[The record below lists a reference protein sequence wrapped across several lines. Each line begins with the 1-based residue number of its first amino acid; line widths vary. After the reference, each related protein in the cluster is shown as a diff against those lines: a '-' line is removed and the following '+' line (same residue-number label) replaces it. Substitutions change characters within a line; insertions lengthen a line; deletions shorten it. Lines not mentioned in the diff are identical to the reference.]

1 MNYLWWKEALIPKS
15 FIIIQAKQGWC
26 QSNFNSSPLQIT
38 AFDIWDDR
46 WRGGWSSAG
55 HYPDPLLHQSIKLQ
69 AHQPELQLRVL
80 YTVKII
86 IHSVW
91 LRHQFNVSWLNQH
104 RLLRG
109 SLKGKMQSLFLHQFI
124 LIVFV
129 SFVILT
135 GGQGLNASF
144 IYPDSD

>member
-1 MNYLWWKEALIPKS
+1 MNYLWWKEALIRKS

-26 QSNFNSSPLQIT
+26 QSSFNSSPLQIT
-38 AFDIWDDR
+38 PFDIWDDR

-55 HYPDPLLHQSIKLQ
+55 HYADPLLHQSIKLQ

-80 YTVKII
+80 CTVKII

-91 LRHQFNVSWLNQH
+91 SRHRFNVSWLNRH

-109 SLKGKMQSLFLHQFI
+109 SLKGKMQSLN
-124 LIVFV
+124 V
-129 SFVILT
+129 STPIYIDCICYIMLT

-144 IYPDSD
+144 IYPYTD